1 MKIHNTLTQT
11 KEEFTPIEP
20 NHVRMY
26 VCGPTVYDLVHV
38 GNFRGPIFFN
48 FVRNYFEHQGKKVT
62 YVYNYTDVD
71 DKIIKRANE
80 LKVTPFELADK
91 FVAEFEKDFKSVG
104 LRPATFNPRV
114 THHIKEIIEMIE
126 RIVLHGAAYIV
137 DGEVYCSIEKIKEY
151 GKLSHKNIDELV
163 VGARVA
169 IGEKKKNPLD
179 FSLWKPAKAGE
190 PFWESPWGK
199 GRPGWHIECSA
210 MAKKYLGDTF
220 DIHGGGIDLIF
231 PHHENEIA
239 QSESANSKPFVK
251 VWMHNNF
258 INMGK
263 EKMSKSLGNI
273 FVARQFLEK
282 YNGEILKY
290 LLLSVHY
297 RSASDFGA
305 TVIQNSLG
313 GLARIY
319 SSLAQA
325 ESWLAKCESA
335 NLKADPV
342 GAVLDPAGFGE
353 KVAKIWDV
361 VHKACDDDFNTP
373 EVMAEIFNFVRSFNG
388 LLKAGLKP
396 SQELANSCEQFRS
409 RLKAIGGLLALFQ
422 NPPRSFLIELD
433 DMLLNEKNLK
443 RVEIQSFVDAR
454 YAARQNKDFKTSDE
468 IRGKLQQLGIDLRD
482 SPEGTEWEV
491 RKN

>member
-20 NHVRMY
+20 DHVRMY
-26 VCGPTVYDLVHV
+26 VCGPTVYDFLHV

-71 DKIIKRANE
+71 DKIIKRAND
-80 LKVTPFELADK
+80 LKITPFELADQ
-91 FVAEFEKDFKSVG
+91 FVMEFEKDFKSVG

-114 THHIKEIIEMIE
+114 THHIKEIIAMIE
-126 RIVLHGAAYIV
+126 KIILHGSAYV
-137 DGEVYCSIEKIKEY
+137 VEGEVYCSIEKIKDY
-151 GKLSHKNIDELV
+151 GKLSHKNIDELIA
-163 VGARVA
+163 GARVA
-169 IGEKKKNPLD
+169 MGEKKKNPLD

-190 PFWESPWGK
+190 PFWDSPWGK

-210 MAKKYLGDTF
+210 MSKKYLGDTF

-231 PHHENEIA
+231 PHHENEMA
-239 QSESANSKPFVK
+239 QSESANNKPFVK

-273 FVARQFLEK
+273 FKARQFLEK

-290 LLLSVHY
+290 LLLSAHY

-305 TVIQNSLG
+305 TVIQNSLA

-325 ESWLAKCESA
+325 ESWLKKCEDSQIVA
-335 NLKADPV
+335 NPKGP
-342 GAVLDPAGFGE
+342 VLDPKGFGE
-353 KVAKIWDV
+353 KVSSIWDL

-373 EVMAEIFNFVRSFNG
+373 EVMAEIFNIVRSFNAV
-388 LLKAGLKP
+388 LKAGLKP
-396 SQELANSCEQFRS
+396 SQELANSCEQFLS
-409 RLKAIGGLLALFQ
+409 RVKAIGALLALFQ
-422 NPPRSFLIELD
+422 NPPKSFLIELD
-433 DMLLNEKNLK
+433 DMLLNEKGLK
-443 RVEIQSFVDAR
+443 RSEIQSIVDDR
-454 YAARQNKDFKTSDE
+454 YAARRNKDFKTADE
-468 IRGKLQQLGIDLRD
+468 IRGKLLQLGIELRD
-482 SPEGTEWEV
+482 SPEGTEWEEK
-491 RKN
+491 KN